1 MKEGTDIG
9 HKLFMGWRVGR
20 CSCKRH
26 VRARACMEW
35 YSYHM
40 TMGKDRIGVIAAG
53 GIAHRAVAAV
63 AAIRGVWIGA
73 TRSVNE

>member
-1 MKEGTDIG
+1 
-9 HKLFMGWRVGR
+9 
-20 CSCKRH
+20 
-26 VRARACMEW
+26 MEW